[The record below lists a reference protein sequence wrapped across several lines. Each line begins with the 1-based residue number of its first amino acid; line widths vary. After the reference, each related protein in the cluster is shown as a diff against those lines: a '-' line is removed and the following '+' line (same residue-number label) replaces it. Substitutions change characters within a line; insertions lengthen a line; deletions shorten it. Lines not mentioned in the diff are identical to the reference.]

1 MQRMDHKEF
10 ANFLAKLKENKISN
24 KRFSDFV
31 DYNPTSIS
39 LYSSGKKPVPKV
51 LAEAVR
57 GLQFKEQ
64 IGIDLSN
71 IILKD
76 KIKV

>member
-1 MQRMDHKEF
+1 MNHQEF

-24 KRFSDFV
+24 KKFGDFV
-31 DYNPTSIS
+31 DYNATTIS
-39 LYSSGKKPVPKV
+39 HYVSGKKPVPKV

-64 IGIDLSN
+64 IGIDLRHL
-71 IILKD
+71 IK
-76 KIKV
+76 KI